1 MKLIVVSGDG
11 SGVGKTF
18 LAQKL
23 LRLLPGWSAVKV
35 TLSKGECPR
44 RKSCGSCEQLK
55 EEFKIVDD
63 EEIILEPNKDTSRL
77 KEAGAE
83 NVLWLQA
90 KPEGLEEGL
99 RQTFERLKGCR
110 GVIVEGTS
118 VLKYLKPD
126 INFHLSREGK
136 IYYREG

>member
-11 SGVGKTF
+11 SGVGKTL

-23 LRLLPGWSAVKV
+23 LRLLPGWSAIKV
-35 TLSKGECPR
+35 TISKGDCPR
-44 RKSCGSCEQLK
+44 MRSCGTCEQLK
-55 EEFKIVDD
+55 EDFKIVDD
-63 EEIILEPNKDTSRL
+63 EEIISEPDKDTSRL

-90 KPEGLEEGL
+90 RPEGLKEGL
-99 RQTFERLKGCR
+99 RKTLERLKGCR

-126 INFHLSREGK
+126 INFHLSWEGK